1 MVIAPD
7 WLETGLDAGRSCA
20 ALVSRDGTPVF
31 ESDAFRSALLANSI
45 DCDLVEQVWTH
56 RAPAIGSAVAP
67 NTASDSAPDAFF
79 AYAPAA
85 ITAGWVLSD
94 DVRAA
99 ALRFPG
105 AVIVIAATPPSRSD
119 GLSLACRM
127 FGLTALQTRI
137 VIALIEGGSTR
148 AAAIRANVSY
158 HTAREAI
165 AEAMTRMAVT
175 KASTLVEAVTLMA
188 FGITPGATTIDMLC
202 DQFGLTPRQLVIA
215 SAIANGASREEAALE
230 CGLSSA
236 VVKKELDRIF
246 ITLGV
251 SSATALARL
260 IAEARILSMLMGHAR
275 MIVYRDLAEPLTWVT
290 RLDGSRIACSDYGPA
305 GAPPVLILHSSMTS
319 RPVGGAL
326 VDALHKRGFRPFS
339 IDRPGFGLSDDCPI
353 GSGPHAA
360 FVAAAEDIATVCAE
374 FGFDEVALIGRG
386 AAQIALEA
394 MRATPDL
401 IAVAL
406 LVNPDPHTSASS
418 RRWGPLGAVKEAFF
432 RHPAAIR
439 VMSSMLASYCTPLR
453 ICAAMKRVT
462 RGSPPDEAVAADP
475 RHMADYYR
483 AVRMFGAHR
492 LTGYRRE
499 QQAFTHG
506 VPPWPF
512 RGSVPV
518 HVLIGEFDVLHD
530 PAEVEL
536 YWRDI
541 LPHAVF
547 ERVAGAGRLMTFSHA
562 DMVADRLVDLLAERR
577 TPQMGM
583 LTAELRS

>member
-1 MVIAPD
+1 MHTAPD
-7 WLETGLDAGRSCA
+7 WIETGLDAGRSCA
-20 ALVSRDGTPVF
+20 ALVARDGTPVF
-31 ESDAFRSALLANSI
+31 QTVAFRSARLADSI
-45 DCDLVEQVWTH
+45 DSNLVDRAWAH
-56 RAPAIGSAVAP
+56 RTPAVGSAIAP
-67 NTASDSAPDAFF
+67 HTTSDSAPDTFF

-85 ITAGWVLSD
+85 ITVGWVLSED
-94 DVRAA
+94 IRAA
-99 ALRFPG
+99 ASRFPNT
-105 AVIVIAATPPSRSD
+105 VIVIAATPPSRSD
-119 GLSLACRM
+119 GLNLACRM

-148 AAAIRANVSY
+148 AAATRAHVSY

-175 KASTLVEAVTLMA
+175 KASTLVETVTLMS
-188 FGITPGATTIDMLC
+188 FGITSDATTIDMMC

-215 SAIANGASREEAALE
+215 SAIANGASREEAANE
-230 CGLSSA
+230 CCLSSA
-236 VVKKELDRIF
+236 VIKKELDRIF

-260 IAEARILSMLMGHAR
+260 IAEARILSSLMGHAR
-275 MIVYRDLAEPLTWVT
+275 MIVHRDLAEPLTWVT
-290 RLDGSRIACSDYGPA
+290 RPDGSRIACSDYGPA
-305 GAPPVLILHSSMTS
+305 DARPVLVLHSSMTS

-339 IDRPGFGLSDDCPI
+339 IDRPGFGLSDDCRTS
-353 GSGPHAA
+353 SGPHAA
-360 FVAAAEDIATVCAE
+360 FVTAAEDIVTVCAQ
-374 FGFDEVALIGRG
+374 FDFEDVALIGRG
-386 AAQIALEA
+386 AAQIAIEV
-394 MRATPDL
+394 MRATPNL
-401 IAVAL
+401 IAATL
-406 LVNPDPHTSASS
+406 LVNPDPPTSASS

-439 VMSSMLASYCTPLR
+439 AMSLMLASYCTPPR

-499 QQAFTHG
+499 QEAFTLG
-506 VPPWPF
+506 VPPWPY

-530 PAEVEL
+530 PVEVES

-541 LPHAVF
+541 LPDAVF
-547 ERVAGAGRLMTFSHA
+547 ERVVGAGRMMTFSHA
-562 DMVADRLVDLLAERR
+562 DTVVGRLVDLLTAQR

-583 LTAELRS
+583 LKADHRA